1 MDVAFWDQQTA
12 PASVNH
18 AATPLPAKHVPAA
31 APPPERDKGPGD
43 SRTAADRATSRS
55 VPDAQLAT
63 VWERA
68 SHTGVSVASDAQIAA
83 SQEHASLAAALAADR
98 ATSRSVPDAQLATVW
113 ERASHTGVSVAS
125 DAQIAA
131 SQERAS
137 LAAALVAATRPPP
150 ERDKLES
157 PDAQSTSVQ
166 ERVFRTAVAEDA
178 QDDKPFRLLTH
189 DASVQ
194 ECDSHTA
201 ADSPVTPKLAAT
213 NLKWDLP
220 VPGARSLW
228 ETITALSSPEHQSRI
243 ALLTA

>member
-43 SRTAADRATSRS
+43 SRT
-55 VPDAQLAT
+55 
-63 VWERA
+63 
-68 SHTGVSVASDAQIAA
+68 
-83 SQEHASLAAALAADR
+83 AADR

-228 ETITALSSPEHQSRI
+228 ETITALSSPEHKSRI